1 MILQII
7 KNIWIFQKNYLS
19 LQQVKLNNIKTM
31 KTKEIVKKL
40 AELLHKD
47 EGVYEGV
54 VYFDWS
60 SYDLDDDIPYLIING
75 ERIQIEEFKVN
86 KEGNEIVVIN
96 GDDSYTL
103 NLDKCTF
110 TEQDFEDMGM
120 YALLN
125 SVYYETDY
133 SWEIGDFEIDFLGI

>member
-1 MILQII
+1 MG
-7 KNIWIFQKNYLS
+7 
-19 LQQVKLNNIKTM
+19 TR
-31 KTKEIVKKL
+31 EIVKKL

-75 ERIQIEEFKVN
+75 ERFQIEEFRVN
-86 KEGNEIVVIN
+86 KEGNEIIVIS

-103 NLDKCTF
+103 NLDECTF
-110 TEQDFEDMGM
+110 TEQDFEAMAM
-120 YALLN
+120 YTLLN

-133 SWEIGDFEIDFLGI
+133 SWEIGDFEIDFLGIN